1 MLTRLRAVW
10 QDINA
15 SYWFYP
21 ALFVA
26 GSLALAMLTLWIDGR
41 TPPGWLQEHL
51 ILRPANAES
60 ASTMLNAMAV
70 SMMGVAAT
78 VFSITIAAVVYASGS
93 YGPRL
98 LNNFMED
105 RGNQLSLGTFMGTFV
120 YAFTVLRAVR
130 QSDGEAA
137 AAAGSAVQQ
146 AYFVPQISL
155 LTAYVLMGLAVAV
168 LVYFLNHIPSSIRIN
183 SVLKDI
189 GIRLLQGIDKTYPEP
204 NSGVRILEHGK
215 GVPVRAHGAGY
226 IEVLDFARLHTVAKK
241 HGGRIVMAVRTGDF
255 VHSSVTIAYWCPGN
269 GASDTEP
276 PADTIRS
283 CLALGSA
290 RTPHQD
296 LQFLI
301 DELVEIG
308 LRALSPGIND
318 PFTAIT
324 AIHWLGAATA
334 RLGERDLRLRLDRE
348 IKLDTALVIPL
359 DDDYR
364 HFVARG
370 FGAIRSAVA
379 TNRIATM
386 VMFDALADAATT
398 LEDETRRTELRRQGD
413 LLIEQARVHLQGPEL
428 QLAEARYV
436 SFTTKFAPQG
446 QHSE

>member
-1 MLTRLRAVW
+1 MLTRLRALW

-15 SYWFYP
+15 SYWFYR

-26 GSLALAMLTLWIDGR
+26 GSLALASLTLWIDGR
-41 TPPGWLQEHL
+41 TPQGWLQDHL

-60 ASTMLNAMAV
+60 ASTMLSAIAV
-70 SMMGVAAT
+70 SLMGVAAT

-130 QSDGEAA
+130 QGDGETA
-137 AAAGSAVQQ
+137 AAAGAALQQ
-146 AYFVPQISL
+146 TDFVPQISL
-155 LTAYVLMGLAVAV
+155 LTAYVLMGPAVAV

-189 GIRLLQGIDKTYPEP
+189 GLRLLQGIDKTYPEP
-204 NSGVRILEHGK
+204 NSGVRHPEHGE
-215 GVPVRAHGAGY
+215 GVPVRADGAGY
-226 IEVLDFARLHTVAKK
+226 IEVLDFARLHSVAKK
-241 HGGRIVMAVRTGDF
+241 PGGRIVMAVRTGDF
-255 VHSSVTIAYWCPGN
+255 VHPSVTIAYWCPGD
-269 GASDTEP
+269 GASDAEP

-348 IKLDTALVIPL
+348 TKLDTALVIPL

-370 FGAIRSAVA
+370 FGAIRSSVA
-379 TNRIATM
+379 TNRIAAM

-398 LEDETRRTELRRQGD
+398 LQDETRRTELKRQGD
-413 LLIEQARVHLQGPEL
+413 WLIEQARVHLQGPEL
-428 QLAEARYV
+428 QLAEARYA